1 MTIPPTRSSTTCGT
15 SSRGSSPRTNGA
27 TRATAATAAREPIPT
42 APSTGLP
49 RPPAP
54 MAGACPPWLG
64 ILPLRR
70 GPVPGRSS
78 RIPAIDPEA
87 RDSPPARRS
96 TSAARSVD
104 ARRVTDVQSCRRPCC
119 GWPRPAPHP
128 LEAGHVS
135 PPPGRTAVG
144 KADRMG
150 PTGEAADPRADS
162 PGPQSAGV
170 ALDGAD
176 APTDASPVEPAGR
189 AAVPESDNR
198 SQEEI
203 TGYVRSP
210 SDVLRT
216 VVFALAT
223 LLLLVL
229 ATWSRDA
236 VLALENDL
244 IKRSSFLT
252 PTVERILAGAL
263 TLVVLVS
270 LAAAWATPL
279 VTRRYRLFGYLLV
292 GNILVPLL
300 LRGVEWFL
308 DRRTPDVL
316 MDEVARRGGLDSHLT
331 VYGIAQTATSFVV
344 L

>member
-78 RIPAIDPEA
+78 RIPAIDLEA
-87 RDSPPARRS
+87 RDVPPARRS

-135 PPPGRTAVG
+135 PPRGRTAVG

-162 PGPQSAGV
+162 PGPRSVGV
-170 ALDGAD
+170 ALDAAD

-216 VVFALAT
+216 VVFLLAT
-223 LLLLVL
+223 LLLLVR
-229 ATWSRDA
+229 AGGAGGA
-236 VLALENDL
+236 VWARHTE
-244 IKRSSFLT
+244 LT
-252 PTVERILAGAL
+252 RPFPSLPPPVGRRGAGG
-263 TLVVLVS
+263 
-270 LAAAWATPL
+270 WAVGAPLPAGGAGPPPL
-279 VTRRYRLFGYLLV
+279 VTRRYRLFGYL
-292 GNILVPLL
+292 
-300 LRGVEWFL
+300 
-308 DRRTPDVL
+308 
-316 MDEVARRGGLDSHLT
+316 
-331 VYGIAQTATSFVV
+331 
-344 L
+344 